1 MPFPKILVLS
11 GSIRTRSHNARLAAL
26 AAKELTFADA
36 EVSRISLLDYP
47 MPIYDAD
54 QDLISGPP
62 PNALKLKRMMS
73 AHRGIF
79 IASPEYNA
87 SISPLLKNTI
97 DWVSR
102 VRERGE
108 PPYAAYR
115 GRVFALGAA
124 STDVLGGTRGLL
136 ALRQVLEV
144 GCGALVI
151 PEQIAVAN
159 AEHAFDEMD
168 NLKDTR
174 NAGVLK
180 ALALRLVEMAQ
191 QVS

>member
-1 MPFPKILVLS
+1 MPFAKIMVLS
-11 GSIRTRSHNARLAAL
+11 GSIRTRSHNTRLAAL
-26 AAKELTFADA
+26 AAKELTLADA
-36 EVSRISLLDYP
+36 EVSRVSLLDYP

-62 PNALKLKRMMS
+62 ANALKLKRMMS
-73 AHRGIF
+73 AHHGIF

-87 SISPLLKNTI
+87 SITPLLKNTI

-124 STDVLGGTRGLL
+124 STDTFGGVRGLL
-136 ALRQVLEV
+136 TLRQVLET

-151 PEQIAVAN
+151 PEQIAIGN
-159 AEHAFDEMD
+159 ADHAFDEME
-168 NLKDTR
+168 NLKDTKTT
-174 NAGVLK
+174 GVLK
-180 ALALRLVEMAQ
+180 ALVRRLIDMAQ
-191 QVS
+191 QMT